1 MSQNILIIAAEVSG
15 DHHASEMLRQL
26 APALPGTRFWGI
38 GGDELQQQGMEI
50 IYHVEKMSFMGIGEV
65 LRHLPF
71 IFRVK
76 NDLLQRADADPPRCA
91 ILVDYPG
98 FNLRM
103 ARALKE
109 RGIPV
114 IYYISPQLWAWGG
127 RRIKKIRR
135 DVEEM
140 LVLFPFEERF
150 YAGHGIKARYVGH
163 PLVDKHYQRLPE
175 TDKTVDP
182 QNIRIGLLPGSRRQE
197 IESLLP
203 DMVATARLLKK
214 DGKIHRAEI
223 VCVDHIGEAMFRQY
237 LKAGDDFISLT
248 RAPLAECLPRYDAVL
263 VASGTATLECGLYAV
278 PMVIVYRVNRLTYF
292 LGKRLVK
299 IDYIGLVNIVAGEE
313 LAPELIQDDFTP
325 PRVAAE
331 LSRFLEPGTNRKK
344 REELKKLRT
353 LLGEPGAARQAAR
366 AILDFLKNTASAD

>member
-1 MSQNILIIAAEVSG
+1 MSKNILIIAAEVSA
-15 DHHASEMLRQL
+15 DHHASEMLREL
-26 APALPGTRFWGI
+26 KPALAGTRFWGI
-38 GGDELQQQGMEI
+38 GGEELQQQGMEI
-50 IYHVEKMSFMGIGEV
+50 LYHVEKMSFMGIGEV

-76 NDLLQRADADPPRCA
+76 NDLLQRVEADPPLCA
-91 ILVDYPG
+91 VLVDYPG

-135 DVEEM
+135 DVAEM

-150 YAGHGIKARYVGH
+150 YADHGIKARYVGH
-163 PLVDKHYQRLPE
+163 PLVDKHHDRLPA
-175 TDKTVDP
+175 TDKPLDP
-182 QNIRIGLLPGSRRQE
+182 RNIRIGLLPGSRRQE

-214 DGKIHRAEI
+214 TGKIHRAEI
-223 VCVDHIGEAMFRQY
+223 VCVDHIEEEVFRGY
-237 LKAGDDFISLT
+237 LSGDDDFITLT
-248 RAPLAECLPRYDAVL
+248 RDALSECLPRYDAVL

-278 PMVIVYRVNRLTYF
+278 PMVIVYRVNGLTYF
-292 LGKRLVK
+292 LGKRLVR

-325 PRVAAE
+325 ERVARE
-331 LSRFLEPGTNRKK
+331 LSPLLETEGNRQK
-344 REELKKLRT
+344 RKELKKLRA

-366 AILDFLKNTASAD
+366 AVLDFLDNIPPA

>member
-1 MSQNILIIAAEVSG
+1 MSKNILIIAAEVSG
-15 DHHASEMLRQL
+15 DHHASELLREL

-50 IYHVEKMSFMGIGEV
+50 VYHVEKMSFMGIGEV

-76 NDLLQRADADPPRCA
+76 NDLLKRVENDPPLCA
-91 ILVDYPG
+91 VLVDYPG

-127 RRIKKIRR
+127 RRVKKIRR

-150 YAGHGIKARYVGH
+150 YADHGIKARYVGH
-163 PLVDKHYQRLPE
+163 PLVDKHHDRLPAS
-175 TDKTVDP
+175 DKPLDP
-182 QNIRIGLLPGSRRQE
+182 RNIRIGLLPGSRRQE
-197 IESLLP
+197 VESLLP
-203 DMVATARLLKK
+203 DMIISARRLKK
-214 DGKIHRAEI
+214 EGKIHRAEI
-223 VCVDHIGEAMFRQY
+223 VCVDHIEEDMFRKY
-237 LKAGDDFISLT
+237 LNDTDDFISLT
-248 RAPLAECLPRYDAVL
+248 RDALADCLPRYDAVL

-278 PMVIVYRVNRLTYF
+278 PMVIVYRVNGLTYF

-325 PRVAAE
+325 ERVVRE
-331 LSRFLEPGTNRKK
+331 ISPFLETEGNREK
-344 REELKKLRT
+344 RAELKKLRA
-353 LLGEPGAARQAAR
+353 LLGEPGAARQAAQ
-366 AILDFLKNTASAD
+366 AVLAFLDNNPPA